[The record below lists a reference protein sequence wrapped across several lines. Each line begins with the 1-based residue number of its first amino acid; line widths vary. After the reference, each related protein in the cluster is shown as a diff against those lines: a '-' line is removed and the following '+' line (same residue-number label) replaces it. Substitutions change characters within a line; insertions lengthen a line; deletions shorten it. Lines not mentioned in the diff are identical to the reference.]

1 MTFNYHYSDALPL
14 HAANWWYVDKV
25 FHHIQGEQI
34 KNRDDTDD
42 TKKFREY
49 PNIPL
54 TWDELTWHD
63 KRFVEEY
70 LCNRTRVF
78 YRQKI
83 YYDRVEGDNY
93 NEVYE
98 FDLECEL
105 LNVANDKIRTY

>member
-1 MTFNYHYSDALPL
+1 MNFSYHYSDALPL

-34 KNRDDTDD
+34 KNRDVIDD

-49 PNIPL
+49 RNIPL

-78 YRQKI
+78 YR
-83 YYDRVEGDNY
+83 
-93 NEVYE
+93 
-98 FDLECEL
+98 
-105 LNVANDKIRTY
+105 